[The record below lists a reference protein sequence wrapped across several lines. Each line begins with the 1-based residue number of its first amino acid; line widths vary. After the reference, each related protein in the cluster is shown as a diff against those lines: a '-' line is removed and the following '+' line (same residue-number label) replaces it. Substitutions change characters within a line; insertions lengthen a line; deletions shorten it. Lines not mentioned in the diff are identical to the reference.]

1 MCVSVKFL
9 LTTAVQTHSTT
20 NKDDV
25 SEPRVG
31 VKVLNK
37 SVLSEVQA
45 DIAQTTLPSWIGR
58 APPDIGNPSHG
69 KLSADQWRTLCT
81 VHLPI
86 TLTRL
91 WGRPDSPPR
100 KKEILENFLDLV
112 TAVLYG
118 TPRRLTDKWIRI
130 YDHYIFK
137 YIRGL
142 IHVYDDYKLTPNQ
155 HFSLHLS
162 EVLRRFGPPHAY
174 WAFPFERYIGLIRH
188 IHTNQ
193 RPSAYS
199 AGSHMSLI
207 SIPLGE
213 MEATFMTTYCM
224 GSNLRALLSSDNVPP
239 ALTALLPF
247 VKSAVTPDTR
257 GSLMSDLA
265 VFGAQ
270 TEPTLVFNEKQ
281 QKVLSREAYT
291 ALMTRITSDSDLCEG
306 ISFVADNL
314 GLLDPEQRV
323 LSPYAQILQSVTS
336 RGVRFTPFSRHVGD
350 SQVLYRASH
359 LQGRL
364 AMGKITEIFVHRRIT
379 GANAHRDQVFALVK
393 QFGSLSSEDKKH
405 DVFCRFKHLRIS
417 IVRTDT
423 TMDPPVAV
431 PMNDIIAHFAAC
443 PFKDDNI
450 STPCMAVVPL
460 DRVSDLHFVSP
471 QRLVIVYP
479 SDHRHSMY

>member
-1 MCVSVKFL
+1 
-9 LTTAVQTHSTT
+9 
-20 NKDDV
+20 
-25 SEPRVG
+25 
-31 VKVLNK
+31 VLNK

-45 DIAQTTLPSWIGR
+45 DITHTTLPSWIGR

-118 TPRRLTDKWIRI
+118 TPRRLTDKRIRT
-130 YDHYIFK
+130 YNHYIFK

-142 IHVYDDYKLTPNQ
+142 IRIYDDYKLTPNQ

-162 EVLRRFGPPHAY
+162 EILKKFGPPHAY

-193 RPSAYS
+193 RPS
-199 AGSHMSLI
+199 
-207 SIPLGE
+207 E

-224 GSNLRALLSSDNVPP
+224 GSNLHGLLSSDKVPSVL
-239 ALTALLPF
+239 AALLPF
-247 VKSAVTPDTR
+247 IKSAIDSDTR

-270 TEPTLVFNEKQ
+270 VEPAVVFIEKQ
-281 QKVLSREAYT
+281 QKLLSTDAYA
-291 ALMTRITSDSDLCEG
+291 ALLTRVTSDPDLHYG
-306 ISFVADNL
+306 ISFAAHNS
-314 GLLDPEQRV
+314 GLLRRKQRI
-323 LSPYAQILQSVTS
+323 LSPFAQMLPSITS
-336 RGVRFTPFSRHVGD
+336 RGIRFTPFSRHAGD
-350 SQVLYRASH
+350 SQVLYRSSH

-364 AMGKITEIFVHRRIT
+364 AMGRIVEIFVHRRII
-379 GANAHRDQVFALVK
+379 GAHAHRDQAFALVK
-393 QFGSLSSEDKKH
+393 QFGSLAPEDKKH
-405 DVFCRFKHLRIS
+405 DVFHRFKHLRIS
-417 IVRTDT
+417 IVRTATSDL
-423 TMDPPVAV
+423 PEAV
-431 PMNDIIAHFAAC
+431 PMQDIVAHFAAC

-460 DRVSDLHFVSP
+460 DRVSDVPFRESAVLEQSTA
-471 QRLVIVYP
+471 VIVVVILSAESHNFLP
-479 SDHRHSMY
+479 EAFSEF